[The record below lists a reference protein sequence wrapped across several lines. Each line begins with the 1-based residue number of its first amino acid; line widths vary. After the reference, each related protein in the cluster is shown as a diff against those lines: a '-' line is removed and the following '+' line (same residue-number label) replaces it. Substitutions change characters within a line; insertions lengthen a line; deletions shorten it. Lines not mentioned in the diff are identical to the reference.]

1 MVGCAL
7 CIRST
12 LNVPRARASHMVAEH
27 TVHARLPPSPMDF
40 EIRCDLRAVARR
52 NQQFPVVRLEPAR
65 SVRISTISSNCFGVS
80 GGASGSLAGS
90 SGDRLVSSVVSV
102 ATAGRYFPLF
112 ANLSSNVESRNGLR
126 EPANVGA

>member
-1 MVGCAL
+1 
-7 CIRST
+7 
-12 LNVPRARASHMVAEH
+12 MVAEH
-27 TVHARLPPSPMDF
+27 AVHARLPALAHGF

-52 NQQFPVVRLEPAR
+52 NQQFPLSDLSRPR
-65 SVRISTISSNCFGVS
+65 SVRISTISFNCFGVS
-80 GGASGSLAGS
+80 GGASGSLRAAAVIALS
-90 SGDRLVSSVVSV
+90 SSVVSV